1 MINIE
6 KYKYYIRKYKYESI
20 LFLSVLMY
28 IIAWSTI
35 TIERYYSLNAYVY
48 DAGLFMQELYDVS
61 YVHWTL
67 NSFFL
72 SFTLKGLKFIIFPI
86 SLFKSFPLLF
96 VFQTIWVA
104 AGSPILYYI
113 ALHKKLRKI
122 DGILLSVSYLIFFP
136 IAGANF
142 FDIHNITF
150 LPTLFLGAYYT
161 MIIGNKRISII
172 LFFLASIVKYPISL
186 LVTIFSLSLI
196 LEYYLEEKLQKEN
209 KKDKSKLNFYVVI
222 LIMSLTIFLLRYIY
236 FLFVFHLIVPGD
248 SHITG
253 FLGPK
258 LSISDKLITLLVLFG
273 PVLFLPFL
281 SLKTLPF
288 SIGYIFLMFYT
299 GFWGYIYPDGIT
311 TMYFYQLEPFLI
323 LGVIEVLSGNTLL
336 KYIHHSNYRKE
347 SDSNRNN
354 RQTKSK
360 AIHVQIYSI
369 FIIILLLALFFQPY
383 GPFND
388 DNTSTSFHLQNKT
401 DVNLEE
407 YREIEKLVSTVPSNN
422 PYVVIQNGIPE
433 FFPRAFN
440 ITGNP
445 METKGILEVPGVGGG
460 LLYNLTYKNNEG
472 HWKKLT
478 IDYVIADPYN
488 PTYYEALASPYNLS
502 MYDLVKELYLSGQY
516 GIYSEIGGM
525 IVLKHYY
532 NTTPSYYEPYEY
544 KADGNLLTSNFI
556 NGHNVTVTD
565 EHTIKNQ
572 WLQLWKTPPVAV
584 SPGEYEVNI
593 TYSYTGKVNNNSIY
607 NIIVSKSGNTINDS
621 QYYYLTPSSLGVPN
635 QTHILHLYSFVDNFT
650 DAFTIFAQLQ
660 PNTYWNGTIS
670 VSSVLISQIG
680 YAKHYE
686 Y

>member
-122 DGILLSVSYLIFFP
+122 DGILLSISYLIFFP

-172 LFFLASIVKYPISL
+172 LFFLASIVKYPLSL
-186 LVTIFSLSLI
+186 LVTIFALSLI
-196 LEYYLEEKLQKEN
+196 VEYYLEEKLQKEN

-222 LIMSLTIFLLRYIY
+222 LIMSLTLFLLRYTY
-236 FLFVFHLIVPGD
+236 FLFVFHLILPGD

-288 SIGYIFLMFYT
+288 SIGYIFLIFYT

-336 KYIHHSNYRKE
+336 KYIHGSNHRKE
-347 SDSNRNN
+347 SYSNRNN

-360 AIHVQIYSI
+360 AIHIQIYSI
-369 FIIILLLALFFQPY
+369 FI
-383 GPFND
+383 
-388 DNTSTSFHLQNKT
+388 S
-401 DVNLEE
+401 
-407 YREIEKLVSTVPSNN
+407 
-422 PYVVIQNGIPE
+422 
-433 FFPRAFN
+433 
-440 ITGNP
+440 
-445 METKGILEVPGVGGG
+445 
-460 LLYNLTYKNNEG
+460 
-472 HWKKLT
+472 
-478 IDYVIADPYN
+478 
-488 PTYYEALASPYNLS
+488 
-502 MYDLVKELYLSGQY
+502 
-516 GIYSEIGGM
+516 
-525 IVLKHYY
+525 
-532 NTTPSYYEPYEY
+532 
-544 KADGNLLTSNFI
+544 
-556 NGHNVTVTD
+556 
-565 EHTIKNQ
+565 
-572 WLQLWKTPPVAV
+572 
-584 SPGEYEVNI
+584 
-593 TYSYTGKVNNNSIY
+593 
-607 NIIVSKSGNTINDS
+607 
-621 QYYYLTPSSLGVPN
+621 
-635 QTHILHLYSFVDNFT
+635 
-650 DAFTIFAQLQ
+650 
-660 PNTYWNGTIS
+660 
-670 VSSVLISQIG
+670 
-680 YAKHYE
+680 
-686 Y
+686 